1 MCSGGGSLI
10 YSGAGNY
17 GSEAP
22 ESLARLSARSHPS
35 SPSGTLPGLALGVG

>member
-35 SPSGTLPGLALGVG
+35 SPSGTLPDLALGVG